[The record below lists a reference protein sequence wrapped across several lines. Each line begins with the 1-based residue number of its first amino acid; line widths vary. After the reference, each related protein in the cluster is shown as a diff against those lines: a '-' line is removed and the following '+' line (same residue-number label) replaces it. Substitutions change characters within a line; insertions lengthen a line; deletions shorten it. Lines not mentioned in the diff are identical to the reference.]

1 MALKWVWITSLFVTS
16 GNSWTEISECYH
28 PVLQT
33 DLPYDQVCTKYTL
46 DRGTCSIWGRRG
58 GMWTAKKKRVVR
70 ALEIKSLLFILR
82 VGTTAHVYCVS
93 IHSCSAGAMVRVMF
107 LLSPSSLG
115 HSVGKRLWLPSLR
128 GSPFTK
134 LVNTREVFRQQPG
147 HWKPLH
153 RMWVGFG
160 RFSSP
165 FTEDSK
171 ITAFPVRRGY
181 LTGGFHHLL
190 YKRKTAMHHRTISL
204 YSVTAEPASV
214 HPRSSQPSATAP
226 GQQQP
231 PKPVLQSEA
240 FPPC

>member
-1 MALKWVWITSLFVTS
+1 
-16 GNSWTEISECYH
+16 
-28 PVLQT
+28 
-33 DLPYDQVCTKYTL
+33 
-46 DRGTCSIWGRRG
+46 
-58 GMWTAKKKRVVR
+58 
-70 ALEIKSLLFILR
+70 
-82 VGTTAHVYCVS
+82 
-93 IHSCSAGAMVRVMF
+93 MVRVMF
-107 LLSPSSLG
+107 LLPPSTLG

-134 LVNTREVFRQQPG
+134 SVNTREVFRQQPG

-153 RMWVGFG
+153 RTWVGFG

-171 ITAFPVRRGY
+171 ITAFLIRPGY

-214 HPRSSQPSATAP
+214 HPRSSQPSATAS
-226 GQQQP
+226 GQQQL
-231 PKPVLQSEA
+231 PKPVLQSKACPSLLKDSWKHMDRSTLGGVLLYACESSRTIA
-240 FPPC
+240 LFVTVTCRESS